1 MSIMKVKQNHDF
13 YSLLGSM
20 SIDELEKF
28 IGQPEDT
35 GLAQALSLDYCY
47 KLLESEED
55 LVDFELPSIF
65 IQSIQK
71 AMEYTWNQSKLLNS
85 EMTYG
90 NELPLLCINDE
101 LYAIAA

>member
-1 MSIMKVKQNHDF
+1 MSIMRVKQNHDF

-20 SIDELEKF
+20 SID
-28 IGQPEDT
+28 
-35 GLAQALSLDYCY
+35 ALSLDYCY

-71 AMEYTWNQSKLLNS
+71 AMEYTWNQSKQLNS